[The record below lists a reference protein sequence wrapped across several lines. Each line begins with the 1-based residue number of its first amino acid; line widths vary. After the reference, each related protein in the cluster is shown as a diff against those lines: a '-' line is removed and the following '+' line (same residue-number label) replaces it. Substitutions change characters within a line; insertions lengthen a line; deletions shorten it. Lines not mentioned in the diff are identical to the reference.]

1 LKWIILLSLFSIE
14 AGAKSWN
21 YRNNPHW
28 QIDKNYEYRLS
39 KLPKSGELKT
49 YPWTGNY
56 WPHMDGGITYRWN
69 LKGVKDSSKYWD
81 YPLHDMKNMTGVDL
95 NTLSPA
101 EKYDLY
107 LGNLNW
113 DTVKSERNYS
123 KINTQIKSSPQYDPK
138 YKIDDWAG
146 ICNAWSESTI
156 TFDNPKPVMITGK
169 LGHRIPFGASD
180 IKGLLASMLDMD
192 KVSPE
197 KTIGERCFDDL
208 DALWAQ
214 VKAGKL
220 SEDEF
225 YGVSERGECGDVNA
239 GAFHV
244 VLTNQ
249 IGLLN
254 HGFMIDVDRG
264 SQVWN
269 QPVYSYSI
277 ERMKQLPERTHD
289 RAAKG
294 TEKVVY
300 VHVKV
305 HYVKEMHQSW
315 FSKIPHK
322 GFGIKDYEYLLELD
336 KDDNIIGGT
345 WSSYERPDYAWLRDS
360 RKWKGPFAPLK
371 KIYTASTRQSGP
383 GINNR
388 PYIDGEKP
396 KWPAIAR
403 YKKWAKRAPPKKNYV
418 WPNITL
424 LRKWKK
430 MTFKKGPNPF
440 KLVYY
445 KGKWPNPIKADLK
458 FLKIVEQG
466 NFGAAKKMIDA
477 GARINVVTKDKRNAL
492 SIAAGRRDD
501 RMVKLLLANG
511 AEFSIE
517 AQDAKGRTPLMV
529 ALKSRG
535 KANNR
540 LLKIVKELISVG
552 PALEI
557 KDNQGNNVLF
567 YAEKYNNSPLDSNM
581 YQMIKSYKRI
591 WD

>member
-14 AGAKSWN
+14 VGAKAWN

-28 QIDKNYEYRLS
+28 QIDKTYEYHLN
-39 KLPKSGELKT
+39 KLPKSGELKK

-56 WPHMDGGITYRWN
+56 WPHSDGGLTYRWN
-69 LKGVKDSSKYWD
+69 LQGEKNLQKYWD

-113 DTVKSERNYS
+113 NTVKEERNYS
-123 KINTQIKSSPQYDPK
+123 KINTQIKASVKYDPS
-138 YKIDDWAG
+138 YKIDSWAG

-156 TFDNPKPVMITGK
+156 TFNNPKPIIVTGK

-180 IKGLLASMLDMD
+180 IKGLLASMLNMD
-192 KVSPE
+192 KVTPE

-208 DALWAQ
+208 DTLWGQ
-214 VKAGKL
+214 VEKGTL

-225 YGVSERGECGDVNA
+225 YGISDRGPCGDVNA

-249 IGLLN
+249 IALKD

-269 QPVYSYSI
+269 QPVYSYEI
-277 ERMKQLPERTHD
+277 QNMEQIPKIHD

-294 TEKVVY
+294 TKKVFY

-305 HYVKEMHQSW
+305 HYVREMHQSW

-322 GFGIKDYEYLLELD
+322 GFGIKDYEYFLELD
-336 KDDNIIGGT
+336 KDEKIIGGA
-345 WSSYERPDYAWLRDS
+345 WSSYERPDYVWLRNS
-360 RKWKGPFAPLK
+360 KKWKGAFAPLK
-371 KIYTASTRQSGP
+371 KIYTASIKQKGI

-388 PYIDGEKP
+388 PYTHGEKA
-396 KWPAIAR
+396 KWPDIAR
-403 YKKWAKRAPPKKNYV
+403 YKKWAKRSPPKNKQE

-424 LRKWKK
+424 LKKWKK
-430 MTFKKGPNPF
+430 MTFKKGPNPL
-440 KLVYY
+440 KLIYY
-445 KGKWPNPIKADLK
+445 KGRWPNPIKKDLQFINAVSK
-458 FLKIVEQG
+458 G
-466 NFGAAKKMIDA
+466 NLSKVKKMIDA
-477 GARINVVTKDKRNAL
+477 DVRVNAVTKDKRNAL
-492 SIAAGRRDD
+492 LIAAARRDD
-501 RMVKLLLANG
+501 KMVQLLLANG
-511 AEFSIE
+511 AEFSIDFQN
-517 AQDAKGRTPLMV
+517 AAGISPLMAV
-529 ALKSRG
+529 LNSKE
-535 KANNR
+535 KPNNK
-540 LLKIVKELISVG
+540 LLTIVKELINAG
-552 PALEI
+552 PAWDL
-557 KDNQGNNVLF
+557 KDNQENNILF
-567 YAEKYNNSPLDSNM
+567 YAQKIKYTPLGNNI
-581 YQMIKSYKRI
+581 YQMIKSYKKS